1 MGRTSIS
8 DRQPFLPAR
17 RPSGLYPTHVSFPT
31 VLDIFAV
38 MGGCEIIVPSSWTIV
53 TPLVP
58 VMGGIDDK
66 RLAPLPGSAENIGGK
81 PAPRLVLRG
90 LVLMGGIEIKS

>member
-1 MGRTSIS
+1 MQLRF
-8 DRQPFLPAR
+8 DRDSQSVVGQLN
-17 RPSGLYPTHVSFPT
+17 VET
-31 VLDIFAV
+31 VNLDGVNPLVNA
-38 MGGCEIIVPSSWTIV
+38 IV

-66 RLAPLPGSAENIGGK
+66 RLAPLPGSAENIGGR